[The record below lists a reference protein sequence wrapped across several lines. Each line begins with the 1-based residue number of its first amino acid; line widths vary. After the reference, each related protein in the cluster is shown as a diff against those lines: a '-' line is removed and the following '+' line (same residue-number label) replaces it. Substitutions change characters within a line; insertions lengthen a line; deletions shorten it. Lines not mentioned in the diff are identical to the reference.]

1 MPIIVGTGAVVRD
14 AEGRVLLLLRKK
26 HPEMNKWSIPG
37 GKVDLFETSQD
48 AIVREVEEET
58 GLNVQVERLL
68 CIDETIRPEQE
79 QHLLSLIYLVRAN
92 SGEPENREP
101 QKHAQM
107 RWFAEDELPPDAEI
121 ASFSQQALTLA
132 FKQTES
138 PIQPS

>member
-1 MPIIVGTGAVVRD
+1 MSIIVGTGAVVQD
-14 AEGRVLLLLRKK
+14 ADGRVLLLLRGKD
-26 HPEMNKWSIPG
+26 PEMNKWSIPG
-37 GKVDLFETSQD
+37 GKVDPYETSQN

-58 GLNVQVERLL
+58 GLRVQIERLL

-79 QHLLSLIYLVRAN
+79 QHLLSLIYLVQAV

-107 RWFAEDELPPDAEI
+107 RWFAANELPPAAEI